1 MSGTFDAI
9 RLQVMWARL
18 LAVVEEQAQTLIRT
32 AFSTVVTEAGD
43 LSAGVFDLDGR
54 MIAQAATGTPG
65 HVNTMAETVR
75 DFLEQF
81 PPEAMQAGDHFITND
96 PWRGAGHLHD
106 VTVVTPAFRGGRLVA
121 LFACICHQ
129 IDMGGRGLGP
139 DAESVY
145 EEGLFI
151 PLMRLAQAGKLNES
165 LFQILRANVRQPYE
179 VEGDVMSYMTAN
191 EVGARRLDAMLDEFG
206 DVGFATL
213 ADFVVERS
221 RQAMLREVRKLPKGK
236 FTNSMRV
243 DGYDQPV
250 TLVATVEVDGD
261 RVLIDYAGSSPAS
274 RFGINLVLNY
284 TRAYSAFAIRA
295 AVAPEVP
302 NNAGSL
308 GVIETTGPL
317 GSIVN
322 VERPAPVSA
331 RHVIGQMLP
340 DVVFGCLAQMMPGKI
355 PAEGASCIWSLQLR
369 GGPEAQRSAGIA
381 ADAPPATAFSLLS
394 FNSGGSGAR
403 ARKDGLSATAFPSGV
418 RGTSVEALENLAPVV
433 VWCKELMLDS
443 GGAGRQRGGLGQ
455 IVDVGTIDG
464 APFFVFAMFD
474 RVLFPARGSDGGQ
487 PGMVGAALLDNGE
500 TLRIKGKQLVPAGRR
515 LQLCLPGGGGVG
527 DPLERDLER
536 VDADVRAGLVSR
548 EEALRLYGV
557 VIDAAWAVDE
567 AASLGERARRVRERA
582 NTVVSFA
589 RSERTPDR
597 AAERAPEQTAERA
610 ALPREPA
617 R

>member
-1 MSGTFDAI
+1 MSRTFDEI

-43 LSAGVFDLDGR
+43 LSAGVFDTSGR

-81 PPEAMQAGDHFITND
+81 PPDAMQQGDHFITND

-106 VTVVTPAFRGGRLVA
+106 VTVVTPAFRDGRLVA

-129 IDMGGRGLGP
+129 IDIGGRGLGP

-151 PLMRLAQAGKLNES
+151 PLMRLAQGGKLNES

-179 VEGDVMSYMTAN
+179 VEGDIISYMTAN
-191 EVGARRLDAMLDEFG
+191 EVGARRLDGMLDEFG
-206 DVGFATL
+206 EIAFDTL
-213 ADFVVERS
+213 ADFVVARS
-221 RQAMLREVRKLPKGK
+221 REAMLREIRKLPAGK
-236 FTNSMRV
+236 YTNTMQV
-243 DGYDQPV
+243 DGYDEPV
-250 TLVATVEVDGD
+250 TLVASVEVDGD
-261 RVLIDYAGSSPAS
+261 MVRIDYAGSSPTS
-274 RFGINLVLNY
+274 RYGINLVLNY

-295 AVAPEVP
+295 AVAPDVP

-308 GVIETTGPL
+308 GLIETTGPL

-322 VERPAPVSA
+322 VEWPAPVSA

-340 DVVFGCLAQMMPGKI
+340 DVVFGCLAQMLPDKI

-369 GGPEAQRSAGIA
+369 GGPEAQRSAGISA
-381 ADAPPATAFSLLS
+381 TDRPATPFSLLS

-403 ARKDGLSATAFPSGV
+403 ATKDGLSVTAFPSGV

-433 VWCKELMLDS
+433 LWRKELLPDS

-474 RVLFPARGSDGGQ
+474 RVVFPARGSGGGL
-487 PGMVGAALLDNGE
+487 PGMTGAALLDDGQA
-500 TLRIKGKQLVPAGRR
+500 LRIKGKQVVPPGRLLR
-515 LQLCLPGGGGVG
+515 LCLPGGGGMG
-527 DPLERDLER
+527 DALERELDRVEADL
-536 VDADVRAGLVSR
+536 RAGLVSQ
-548 EEALRLYGV
+548 EAAARVYGV
-557 VIDAAWAVDE
+557 VVGADKTIDAE
-567 AASLGERARRVRERA
+567 ATRAERARRRDGAVPLP
-582 NTVVSFA
+582 VSPASVGAASFRDA
-589 RSERTPDR
+589 VGDR
-597 AAERAPEQTAERA
+597 
-610 ALPREPA
+610 
-617 R
+617 